1 MANGRHVAS
10 KKRRRSYRWLIVLGG
25 ALAVLAL
32 IAGGTAY
39 GAYRYDQGNLHRI
52 MPGVRITGIDVGGM
66 TKDEAIEAV
75 RAKVD
80 GGLAKKLTVQ
90 AANKEWDTS
99 SAEMNTKA
107 DVGIAVDKALA
118 VGDKYTWTSR
128 VYHRLFDSPVVA
140 DFDVGFRLD
149 KSVIDSFVGKIGGA
163 VGETPVNGG
172 LRLEGSRLAYVK
184 SKPGRE
190 LVQAAALVKMR
201 EALRDDS
208 RRVKLPVKTVAPE
221 TAGDDQQTI
230 VIRLGE
236 NKLYLYRGKKIVE
249 SYPVATGAPG
259 FPTPAGSFQIVEKRK
274 NPTWVNPDPNGWG
287 SSMPAEI
294 PPGPGNPL
302 GTRALNLNAPGIR
315 IHGTYDL
322 ASLGTAA
329 SHGCIRM
336 SIKDVEQLYD
346 IVDVGTPVLIIK

>member
-10 KKRRRSYRWLIVLGG
+10 TKRRRSYRWLIVIGIVVLILG
-25 ALAVLAL
+25 L

-39 GAYRYDQGNLHRI
+39 AAYRYDQGNLHRL
-52 MPGVRITGIDVGGM
+52 MPGVRVMGIDVGGM
-66 TKDEAIEAV
+66 TREEATEAV
-75 RAKVD
+75 RARVETE
-80 GGLAKKLTVQ
+80 LSKKLTVE
-90 AANKEWDTS
+90 AANKEWETS
-99 SAEMNTKA
+99 SADLNTKA
-107 DVGIAVDKALA
+107 DVGIAVKKAFE
-118 VGDKYTWTSR
+118 VNEQYTWTSR
-128 VYHRLFDSPVVA
+128 VYHRLMDSPVVA
-140 DFDVGFRLD
+140 DVDVGFRLD

-163 VGETPVNGG
+163 IGEAPVNGG
-172 LRLEGSRLAYVK
+172 LRLEGSRLVYVN
-184 SKPGRE
+184 SRPGRE
-190 LVQAAALVKMR
+190 LVQAAALAKIR
-201 EALRDDS
+201 AGLRDDS
-208 RRVKLPVKTVAPE
+208 RVVKVPVKKVAPE

-259 FPTPAGSFQIVEKRK
+259 FPTPDGSFQIVEKRK